1 MLAHILRENYAKCN
15 QKRIDLATMLSDG
28 DQYMN
33 CATLLDDPYALYNVS
48 QKIFDRMQDLDK
60 ESITYARLLRIL
72 DDLGEADWEL
82 LFMLNRE
89 LQKYGFLEKAFT
101 SSDSRYLVL
110 RFLDCKATDTRV
122 THFWDQLASTDIPKH
137 QHALYRYMLGRGISF
152 FGSLLGRMDAMAR
165 RFRAGDTSY
174 PYESYHAFLIQ
185 ALICSRPAEGYAD
198 ADIDTLRSRYLE
210 LENRVLANH
219 STLNRFVLLPY
230 ASSSTISV
238 HDRFATLL
246 VSEFMRSAMPA
257 MAMHGHIYTYI
268 CLLRSVFRL
277 RTDLMNRRRCSTGC
291 VGDAEL
297 RHCLLDREPSRIRWL
312 DGIVPRHARMHV
324 LLRKAV
330 MPEFCIC
337 LLIRKQP
344 TLNIPIFLGYDQAG
358 IPCILTPS
366 TNKVT
371 GLIKK
376 LYGIDDYDRLVPLNV
391 EDSILMTP
399 ESSSFP
405 EMFGAWLKKQVNIL
419 IAYCGR
425 TDIVPYIKELPERLE
440 DGEQYKNG
448 DGISLDSLFHK
459 FYVY

>member
-1 MLAHILRENYAKCN
+1 MPAIVFVRYSVQMNEDSETVDYRSEEGITLREVLTEELGVNPSKHAVMVN
-15 QKRIDLATMLSDG
+15 GVES
-28 DQYMN
+28 
-33 CATLLDDPYALYNVS
+33 S
-48 QKIFDRMQDLDK
+48 DLDL
-60 ESITYARLLRIL
+60 EVQNGDRIVLTAR
-72 DDLGEADWEL
+72 
-82 LFMLNRE
+82 
-89 LQKYGFLEKAFT
+89 KY
-101 SSDSRYLVL
+101 SS
-110 RFLDCKATDTRV
+110 
-122 THFWDQLASTDIPKH
+122 
-137 QHALYRYMLGRGISF
+137 
-152 FGSLLGRMDAMAR
+152 
-165 RFRAGDTSY
+165 
-174 PYESYHAFLIQ
+174 
-185 ALICSRPAEGYAD
+185 CSRPAEGYAD

-257 MAMHGHIYTYI
+257 MAMHGHIHTYI

-291 VGDAEL
+291 VGDAEP

-448 DGISLDSLFHK
+448 DGISPDSLFHK